1 MDVRMFKSRISTYRH
16 HASDP
21 STAASD
27 TVHHILRVTLKDK
40 TVWAIDEAGAQHA
53 QHNPVVPFPDY
64 QRDSIAK
71 ILDTRPFGTNARNIH
86 VPVLAR
92 NPSGMMLA
100 MQLQENLDYQMDE
113 LAEWEHHH
121 VTVPE
126 LLKTK
131 REGFSTLKMQ
141 LVEHL
146 ATQAREYVKLAQGD
160 PSFTAKL
167 ILVRSHGIEDMSEE
181 DKGRM
186 ERKRARR
193 LAGMDVEIRKQWL
206 EQEAEGTGFV
216 ML

>member
-1 MDVRMFKSRISTYRH
+1 MFKSRVLTYRH
-16 HASDP
+16 HANDP
-21 STAASD
+21 STAVAD
-27 TVHHILRVTLKDK
+27 TFHHTLKDK
-40 TVWAIDEAGAQHA
+40 TVWAVDVAGARHA
-53 QHNPVVPFPDY
+53 QHNPVVPFANY
-64 QRDSIAK
+64 ERDSIAK
-71 ILDTRPFGTNARNIH
+71 VLDTRPFGTNARDIQ

-92 NPSGMMLA
+92 NPGGMMLA
-100 MQLQENLDYQMDE
+100 MQLEENLDYQIDE

-121 VTVPE
+121 ITVPE
-126 LLKTK
+126 LLETK
-131 REGFSTLKMQ
+131 RKGFLTLKTQ

-146 ATQAREYVKLAQGD
+146 ATQAREYVKLAQSD
-160 PSFTAKL
+160 PSSTAKL

-186 ERKRARR
+186 EKKRARR

>member
-1 MDVRMFKSRISTYRH
+1 MFKSRISTYRH
-16 HASDP
+16 HSSDP

-27 TVHHILRVTLKDK
+27 AVHHILRVTLKDK
-40 TVWAIDEAGAQHA
+40 TVWAVDAAGAQHA
-53 QHNPVVPFPDY
+53 QHNPVVPFANY

-92 NPSGMMLA
+92 NPGGLMLA
-100 MQLQENLDYQMDE
+100 MQLEENLGHQIDE

-131 REGFSTLKMQ
+131 REGYLALKKQ

-146 ATQAREYVKLAQGD
+146 GTQAREYVKLTQRD
-160 PSFTAKL
+160 PSSTAKL
-167 ILVRSHGIEDMSEE
+167 ILVSNHGIEDMSDE

-186 ERKRARR
+186 ARKRARR
-193 LAGMDVEIRKQWL
+193 LAGMDVETRKQWL

-216 ML
+216 TL